1 MNSLMYELQA
11 GLLSVRL
18 SHAKEM
24 MIEKIALGQRYAREL
39 SNPQIVLPSVRE
51 NATHVY
57 HQFVIRCERRNDLI
71 DYCMKNNIGTII
83 HYPIPPHLA
92 EGYGYLG
99 YKRGD
104 FPIAEKYSD
113 EVLSIPIYNGMTEEE
128 QTYVISKLN
137 SFS

>member
-1 MNSLMYELQA
+1 MTGSFGDIGCFSFYPTKNIGAFGDAGAITTNDKDIMTKIRMLRNYGSEKRYHNKEIGMNSRMDELQA

-57 HQFVIRCERRNDLI
+57 HQFVIRCERRNELI
-71 DYCMKNNIGTII
+71 EY
-83 HYPIPPHLA
+83 
-92 EGYGYLG
+92 
-99 YKRGD
+99 
-104 FPIAEKYSD
+104 
-113 EVLSIPIYNGMTEEE
+113 
-128 QTYVISKLN
+128 
-137 SFS
+137 